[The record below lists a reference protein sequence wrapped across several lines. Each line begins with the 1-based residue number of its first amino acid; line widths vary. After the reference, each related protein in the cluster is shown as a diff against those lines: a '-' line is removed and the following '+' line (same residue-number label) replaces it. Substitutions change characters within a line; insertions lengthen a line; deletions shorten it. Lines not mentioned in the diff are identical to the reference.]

1 MIVLEAIENNL
12 IESYNK
18 MAKERDK
25 LRISEWKERERDI
38 FERFI
43 LEKESKNL
51 LEVGAG
57 TGQDSLYF
65 QQLGLEV
72 TSVDLSPEM

>member
-1 MIVLEAIENNL
+1 MKRIENNL

-18 MAKERDK
+18 MAEERDK
-25 LRISEWKERERDI
+25 LHISEWKKRERDV
-38 FERFI
+38 FKRFI

-57 TGQDSLYF
+57 TGQDSL
-65 QQLGLEV
+65 
-72 TSVDLSPEM
+72 